1 MKFLIIGGISFSL
14 VNFRG
19 ELIKAIK
26 LEGHEVV
33 ACSGEPRK
41 DVVKKL
47 QEWGVEFVPVH
58 LSRAGLRPWEDLRT
72 CWELFL
78 LMKKYRPDIVLAYTI
93 KPVIWGGLSARLAGV
108 KEMHALITGLGY
120 AFVSR
125 NGLKDR
131 IIGLLAKNLYL
142 LSLRKCHHVFFQ
154 NPDDM
159 KEFADL
165 RLVKEDQCLLL
176 NGSGVDLDYY
186 NVEPLP

>member
-1 MKFLIIGGISFSL
+1 
-14 VNFRG
+14 
-19 ELIKAIK
+19 
-26 LEGHEVV
+26 
-33 ACSGEPRK
+33 
-41 DVVKKL
+41 
-47 QEWGVEFVPVH
+47 
-58 LSRAGLRPWEDLRT
+58 
-72 CWELFL
+72 
-78 LMKKYRPDIVLAYTI
+78 
-93 KPVIWGGLSARLAGV
+93 
-108 KEMHALITGLGY
+108 MHALITGLGY